1 MANFHDR
8 ALPYIKDLDYT
19 PNDIIVEIG
28 SEKGEGSTS
37 WFDDFAKQKNIDFYS
52 VDVTDYASIRF
63 RHLKNTNFVITR
75 SGSAW
80 AKDSLPKIAKKIKV
94 LYLDNY
100 DWLSNPNKRNL
111 EPREKTQIQT
121 YRQRGVD
128 MTNLDC
134 QREHIAQM
142 YYCLEYMADKSVI
155 ICDDTPY
162 QKHSGIYIG
171 KNGAVVPFLLNFGY
185 KIVYGPGLDRS
196 CPDDNGLILAR

>member
-8 ALPYIKDLDYT
+8 SLPYIEDLDYT
-19 PNDIIVEIG
+19 SNDIIVEIG
-28 SEKGEGSTS
+28 SDKGEGSTQY
-37 WFDDFAKQKNIDFYS
+37 FNDFSKRKQVDFYS
-52 VDVTDYASIRF
+52 VDVDEYSMNTFSHYD
-63 RHLKNTNFVITR
+63 HTNFIVD
-75 SGSAW
+75 SGSKW
-80 AKDSLPKIAKKIKV
+80 AKDSLPKMGKKIKV

-100 DWLSNPNKRNL
+100 DWLNDATKRIL
-111 EPREKTQIQT
+111 KPHERTQVEA
-121 YRQRGVD
+121 YHQRGVD

-142 YYCLEYMADKSVI
+142 YHCLEYMANNSVI

-185 KIVYGPGLDRS
+185 KIVYGPGLDRP